1 MFSSKVK
8 IGISIALAAMLV
20 FSSFGY
26 VPIIANDSPASAA
39 SNEIVAKDAGTWFE
53 TAFATWKGSTDADY
67 EVYVRGEN
75 ILDWR
80 DDSVIEGFL
89 TDWTLVNDEENEQL
103 VRVVDEAR
111 GTWRV
116 DIPGLPKGEYEI
128 QIRDREGK
136 VLETISNLETRS
148 FPRNGA
154 AFVPSNENEF
164 EGNHEFALD
173 GAVGG
178 YLPDGRVNPE
188 AQIIYVTEENKE
200 TTFWGN
206 AVFQTDRGATPNER
220 TPLIVRFVGTVTGGD
235 RLVGAGNG
243 NITFEGIGPDALL
256 YGWGIRTGG
265 AHNIVIRNLNFD
277 YWPNDAIELNGQN
290 TTTRGSNYW
299 VHNNSFGYGQNLHLA
314 NAADPD
320 QAKGD
325 GAVDVTSHARNYT
338 IAYNHFN
345 GSSKV
350 MLIGGGTG
358 SISAHYGTID
368 HNWFEGSEERTPRVR
383 NGRVHVFN
391 NLFEDVQG
399 HPYHNTLL
407 ERNTGYGIGAA
418 HNANVWA
425 EGNIFDNVNF
435 PFLRSRQGHA
445 RGFQSNNFGSDLPSG
460 TPNAG
465 FNHFFGD
472 APGFIVSYEAVAQ
485 GDFPE
490 TVEGFRTLTDV
501 MPGITQE
508 DLDALREAALNLQPN
523 VFDENSAKNFNVK
536 EDVGIVVAHDSTT
549 TNPNMST
556 SPAAQ
561 LDWKFRP
568 SEEGVWPT
576 GTAEQSQALRT
587 EIETYS
593 GAQNAAK
600 VQDAPKTPVISSVV
614 INDEVRSAVG
624 AFIEAPGKIVVHENT
639 FTVKWVN
646 ADVLTENY
654 EIQWDQGSNEWTTL
668 ATVKANAR
676 PTSFI
681 TQDIDQFA
689 NLRAILAEAEEGGAY
704 SFRVRALNSAGASEW
719 SDVYLVGELSV
730 VDAAPSAVV
739 NKLNGNQ
746 NELTVTVTE
755 TYQNRTTHEISDTF
769 TIKNNAEGTYT
780 VGDYKVFVNTK
791 GNTQIREISIVNE

>member
-1 MFSSKVK
+1 MFFSIVK
-8 IGISIALAAMLV
+8 KGIGIALATMLV
-20 FSSFGY
+20 LSSLVY
-26 VPIIANDSPASAA
+26 VPILANDAPASAA
-39 SNEIVAKDAGTWFE
+39 SNEVVVKDSGTWFE
-53 TAFATWKGSTDADY
+53 TAFATWTGSTDADY
-67 EVYVRGEN
+67 KVYVRGEN
-75 ILDWR
+75 IVDWR
-80 DDSVIEGFL
+80 DGSQIKDFL
-89 TDWTLVNDEENEQL
+89 TDWSLVNDEANQLL
-103 VRVVDEAR
+103 VRVVDKAR

-116 DIPGLPKGEYEI
+116 DIPGLPKGKYEI
-128 QIRDREGK
+128 QIRNSDGK
-136 VLETISNLETRS
+136 VLETFSNLKTRS

-154 AFVPSNENEF
+154 AFVPSNKNEF

-188 AQIIYVTEENKE
+188 AKIIYVTEKNKG
-200 TTFWGN
+200 TTLWGN
-206 AVFQTDRGATPNER
+206 AVFQTDRGTTPNKR
-220 TPLIVRFVGTVTGGD
+220 TPLIVRFLGKITGDD

-256 YGWGIRTGG
+256 YGWGLRTGG

-277 YWPNDAIELNGQN
+277 YWPNDAIELNGN
-290 TTTRGSNYW
+290 NATRGSNYW
-299 VHNNSFGYGQNLHLA
+299 VHNNSFGYGQNLYLA
-314 NAADPD
+314 TATDPD

-325 GAVDVTSHARNYT
+325 GAVDITNHARNYT

-350 MLIGGGTG
+350 MLIGGGPT

-391 NLFEDVQG
+391 NLYQNVQG
-399 HPYHNTLL
+399 HPYHDTLFD
-407 ERNTGYGIGAA
+407 RNTGYGIGAA

-425 EGNIFDNVNF
+425 EGNIFDHVNF

-445 RGFQSNNFGSDLPSG
+445 RGFQPNDYGSDLPSG

-465 FNHFFGD
+465 YNHFFGD
-472 APGFIVSYEAVAQ
+472 APGFIVSYEAVTQ

-490 TVEGFRTLTDV
+490 TIEGFRKLTDV

-508 DLDALREAALNLQPN
+508 DLDSLREAALKLQPN
-523 VFDENSAKNFNVK
+523 VLDESSAKNFNVK

-549 TNPNMST
+549 TNPNMT
-556 SPAAQ
+556 TNPAAQ

-568 SEEGVWPT
+568 SEQGVWPT
-576 GTAEQSQALRT
+576 GSAEQSKALRT
-587 EIETYS
+587 EIESYS
-593 GAQNAAK
+593 GAQH
-600 VQDAPKTPVISSVV
+600 APKAQEAPATPVISSVV
-614 INDEVRSAVG
+614 INDEARSAVG
-624 AFIEAPGKIVVHENT
+624 AFIPAPGKIVVYQDT
-639 FTVKWVN
+639 FTVNWMN
-646 ADVLTENY
+646 TDVLTENY
-654 EIQWDQGSNEWTTL
+654 EIQWDQGSNEWKTL
-668 ATVKANAR
+668 KTVKANGR

-689 NLRAILAEAEEGGAY
+689 HLKAILAKAEEGGAY

-719 SDVYLVGELSV
+719 SDVYLVGELKV

-739 NKLNGNQ
+739 HKQNGNQ

-769 TIKNNAEGTYT
+769 TIKNNAEGTYN
-780 VGDYKVFVNTK
+780 VGGYKVFVNTK
-791 GNTQIREISIVNE
+791 GNDQIRECYIVK